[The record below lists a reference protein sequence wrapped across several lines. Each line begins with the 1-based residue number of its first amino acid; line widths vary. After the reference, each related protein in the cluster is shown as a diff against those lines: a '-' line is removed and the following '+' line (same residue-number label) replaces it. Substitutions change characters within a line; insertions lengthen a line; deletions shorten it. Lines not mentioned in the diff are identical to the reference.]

1 MSEKILYT
9 KEHEWVVV
17 KDNIVRVGISDY
29 AQNELGDVVFVDL
42 PELGDV
48 VEEGEGF
55 AVVESVKAVSDI
67 YAPVSGEIVTINEE
81 LEDSPELINESPL
94 DRGWLVEIKV
104 DGVGQTGDLMN
115 QQEYK
120 AFLKGFS
127 HALYSPYSR

>member
-104 DGVGQTGDLMN
+104 DGVAQTGDLMN
-115 QQEYK
+115 QQEYE
-120 AFLKGFS
+120 AFLKGV
-127 HALYSPYSR
+127 

>member
-48 VEEGEGF
+48 AEEGEGF

-104 DGVGQTGDLMN
+104 DGVAQTGDLMN
-115 QQEYK
+115 QQEYE
-120 AFLKGFS
+120 AFLNGV
-127 HALYSPYSR
+127 